1 MIQIVSTGA
10 RAARAAKRLVDR
22 FRANSRGNIAIM
34 SALVLPVVIGA
45 FGLGTETGSWYL
57 TQRSEQSAADSAA
70 IAAATNAGSDFAT
83 EAKAVSA
90 QYGFA
95 DGAGGVTVTATDG
108 QACPSGGSTCYK
120 VVVTKSMPLM
130 LASIVGFHGDTT
142 VGGAPAK
149 IVTATALAVQAI
161 APRPYCVLALASSG
175 ASPAL
180 RTNGA
185 PKANLAGC
193 NVMSNTAA
201 DCNGH
206 NLGADVGD
214 AHGTNNGCGVK
225 QNSSV
230 AALPDPY
237 SGLASQ
243 VPANPCG
250 SYPQEPAKKS
260 DPPLPAINQLAGTQS
275 WTSSL
280 APFCGDVQLTGPV
293 VVDTGAAGAVLV
305 IENGQLDTN
314 GYSITTS
321 NGSAL
326 TIIFSGTA
334 GGGYIHAPTG
344 GGTLDIAAPTQGP
357 WSGVAVYQ
365 DPNLNAGI
373 DISAAGNSP
382 TWNITG
388 LVYLPHSAVTFSGA
402 VNKASNG
409 KSCFVMVVDSLLI
422 NGTADILPKG
432 QCAQAGVSMP
442 TSPQPS
448 RGKLVS

>member
-1 MIQIVSTGA
+1 MIQIVEAGA
-10 RAARAAKRLVDR
+10 QAARAAKRFLGR
-22 FRANSRGNIAIM
+22 FRASSQGNIAII
-34 SALVLPVVIGA
+34 SALVLPVVIGF
-45 FGLGTETGSWYL
+45 FGLGTEAGTWYL
-57 TQRSEQSAADSAA
+57 TVRSEQSAADSAA
-70 IAAATNAGSDFAT
+70 IAAATNAGSDYAA

-90 QYGFA
+90 QYGFK
-95 DGAGGVTVTATDG
+95 DGVGGVTVTATNG
-108 QACPSGGSTCYK
+108 VTCPSGGSNCYK
-120 VVVTKSMPLM
+120 VVISKSAPLM
-130 LASIVGFHGDTT
+130 LAQIVGYHGDTT

-149 IVTATALAVQAI
+149 TLAAAAVAVQDI

-180 RTNGA
+180 HTNGA

-193 NVMSNTAA
+193 NVMSNTGA

-225 QNSSV
+225 QNSNI

-237 SGLASQ
+237 AGLASQ
-243 VPANPCG
+243 VPPNTCS
-250 SYPQEPAKKS
+250 SYPQEPAKKK
-260 DPPLPAINQLAGTQS
+260 DPALPPGNQLAGALPWS
-275 WTSSL
+275 TS
-280 APFCGDVQLTGPV
+280 PPQFCGDVQLTGPV
-293 VVDTGAAGAVLV
+293 VVNTGPGGAVMV

-314 GYSITTS
+314 GYTIQTS
-321 NGSAL
+321 DGSAL

-334 GGGYIHAPTG
+334 GAYTHGPTG
-344 GGTLDIAAPTQGP
+344 GGTLDIAAPTTGS

-365 DPNLNAGI
+365 DPKLTTGV

-382 TWNITG
+382 TWDITG

-442 TSPQPS
+442 ASPQPS